1 MDHRSLYIVIFFF
14 AANLFGLANAA
25 DPQRAAKEVERAI
38 ELTPDI
44 ENGKEVYRVCLVC
57 HQPEGWG
64 SISGYYPQIAG
75 QLRKVIIKQ
84 LADIRARN
92 RDNPTMLPFTMLELL
107 SLQEIAD
114 VSAYIA
120 NLPMTRNNGVG
131 PGSDLKHGEA
141 IYEEHCA
148 ECHGK
153 RAEGIVDENIPL
165 LQGQH
170 YQYLMRQ
177 FRWIRDGRRRNAD
190 KKMVKQSQSFPSRD
204 ISAVMDYI
212 SRLKPAEEKLAP
224 KDWRN
229 RDFPR
234 YRPSRYQHPSAPGSG
249 M

>member
-1 MDHRSLYIVIFFF
+1 MDHRAIFIILFIL
-14 AANLFGLANAA
+14 ANLFGIANA
-25 DPQRAAKEVERAI
+25 DNPQRAAEELERAM

-44 ENGKEVYRVCLVC
+44 ENGKTVYRVCVVC

-64 SISGYYPQIAG
+64 SVSGYYPQIAG

-120 NLPMTRNNGVG
+120 KLPMTRNNGVG
-131 PGSDLKHGEA
+131 SGTDLARGET
-141 IYEEHCA
+141 IYREECA

-153 RAEGIVDENIPL
+153 QAEGIVDEHFPL

-190 KKMVKQSQSFPSRD
+190 KKMVKQAQHFSSRD
-204 ISAVMDYI
+204 IAAVMDYI
-212 SRLKPAEEKLAP
+212 SRLKPPEEKLAP

-234 YRPSRYQHPSAPGSG
+234 YRPSKYMQSPQTSADN
-249 M
+249 